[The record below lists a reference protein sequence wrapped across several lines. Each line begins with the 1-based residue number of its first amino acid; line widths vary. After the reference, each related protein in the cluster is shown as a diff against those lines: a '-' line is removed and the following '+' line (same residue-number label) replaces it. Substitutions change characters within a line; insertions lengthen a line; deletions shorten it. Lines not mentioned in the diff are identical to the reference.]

1 MTFPVPKD
9 VRTTRDF
16 ELVFGQDEI
25 LRNSA
30 QLNDATVDVAV
41 GEWMV
46 LSSGK
51 AEKVDVSM
59 DMTSPALGAKVSWTL
74 YKAGDAIGGQSDALA
89 TKSVDLLSGTYQAK
103 TKLYNTGSSYLQS
116 GNLLV
121 VVYDGTVDGGILDA
135 VNPAAVTARQLAAVV
150 GRILSVSGG
159 VLHYETP
166 A

>member
-1 MTFPVPKD
+1 MSFPVPPD

-25 LRNSA
+25 LRNSTK
-30 QLNDATVDVAV
+30 LDDASVDVAV
-41 GEWMV
+41 GEWMK
-46 LSSGK
+46 LSAGK
-51 AEKVDVSM
+51 AKKLESGD
-59 DMTSPALGAKVSWTL
+59 DLTSPAMGAKVSWTN
-74 YKAGDAIGGQSDALA
+74 YRDGDSNNGQSDALA

-116 GNLLV
+116 GNILV
-121 VVYDGTVDGGILDA
+121 AVYDATYGGVLDA
-135 VNPAAVTARQLAAVV
+135 VNPATVTARQLAAAV
-150 GRILSVSGG
+150 GRVVSVESG